1 MILVIMLDLLMVTR
15 CRLER
20 DWAPI
25 LVTEAAPGW
34 VAGNMGRGTM
44 MIGMMIVVMILV
56 MIGMMTM
63 ALGRTKHWWEYM
75 DVFGGQGI
83 RVMVVIEKNGC
94 WCLPI
99 GVEGSSGECE
109 GIESITIKIFAD
121 ISGQATIGEELGD
134 EKLTITSYQA
144 LFDAYMPLIM
154 MIKGFYERKTS
165 VSVRCETI
173 DGWSG

>member
-1 MILVIMLDLLMVTR
+1 
-15 CRLER
+15 
-20 DWAPI
+20 
-25 LVTEAAPGW
+25 
-34 VAGNMGRGTM
+34 
-44 MIGMMIVVMILV
+44 
-56 MIGMMTM
+56 
-63 ALGRTKHWWEYM
+63 M

-154 MIKGFYERKTS
+154 MIKG
-165 VSVRCETI
+165 VL
-173 DGWSG
+173 

>member
-34 VAGNMGRGTM
+34 VAGNMGMGTM
-44 MIGMMIVVMILV
+44 

-99 GVEGSSGECE
+99 GVEGGWGECE

-121 ISGQATIGEELGD
+121 ISGQATIVEELGD
-134 EKLTITSYQA
+134 EKLTIASYS
-144 LFDAYMPLIM
+144 MPI
-154 MIKGFYERKTS
+154 
-165 VSVRCETI
+165 CP
-173 DGWSG
+173 

>member
-1 MILVIMLDLLMVTR
+1 MLVLIFLMEVLLIITVILVIMLDLLMVTR

-34 VAGNMGRGTM
+34 VAGNMGRRTM

-134 EKLTITSYQA
+134 EKLTIASCS
-144 LFDAYMPLIM
+144 MPM
-154 MIKGFYERKTS
+154 S
-165 VSVRCETI
+165 P
-173 DGWSG
+173 

>member
-1 MILVIMLDLLMVTR
+1 MVIMLDLLMVTR

-34 VAGNMGRGTM
+34 VAGNMGRRTM
-44 MIGMMIVVMILV
+44 

-63 ALGRTKHWWEYM
+63 ALGRTKHSWEYM

-121 ISGQATIGEELGD
+121 ISGQATIVEELGD
-134 EKLTITSYQA
+134 EKLTIASCS
-144 LFDAYMPLIM
+144 MPI
-154 MIKGFYERKTS
+154 
-165 VSVRCETI
+165 CP
-173 DGWSG
+173 

>member
-1 MILVIMLDLLMVTR
+1 MGGWQYGQEDYDD
-15 CRLER
+15 R
-20 DWAPI
+20 DDD
-25 LVTEAAPGW
+25 
-34 VAGNMGRGTM
+34 RGDDR
-44 MIGMMIVVMILV
+44 GDD
-56 MIGMMTM
+56 IGMMTM

-121 ISGQATIGEELGD
+121 ISGQATIGKELGD
-134 EKLTITSYQA
+134 EKLTIASCS
-144 LFDAYMPLIM
+144 MPI
-154 MIKGFYERKTS
+154 
-165 VSVRCETI
+165 CP
-173 DGWSG
+173 